1 MVKKSTTRMI
11 IFVVILIIGVVG
23 YYSYLSGRKIDLQKD
38 DVQYTPVEAV
48 IVRNLET
55 DYPATPKEVVKF
67 YNEIIKVLYNE
78 EYTEDELY
86 EMVEKS
92 RMLFDSN
99 LLQEND
105 IETHA
110 AGLESEVIAFRG
122 LKRRIT
128 NFNVANSI
136 NVDYETMDGDS
147 FARLKSTLYVLQG
160 KRSGKVAQIF
170 LLRKDVNGYW
180 KIYGWDLEENMNKE
194 ME

>member
-1 MVKKSTTRMI
+1 MVKKSTTRMV

-92 RMLFDSN
+92 RMLLDSN

-105 IETHA
+105 IETHV
-110 AGLESEVIAFRG
+110 AGLESEVIAFRD

-147 FARLKSTLYVLQG
+147 FARLKSTLFVLQG

-170 LLRKDVNGYW
+170 LLRKDTNGYW
-180 KIYGWDLEENMNKE
+180 KIYGWDLEENMNRE
-194 ME
+194 LE

>member
-1 MVKKSTTRMI
+1 MIKKSTTRMV

-92 RMLFDSN
+92 RMLLDSN

-105 IETHA
+105 IETHV
-110 AGLESEVIAFRG
+110 AGLESEVIAFRD

-147 FARLKSTLYVLQG
+147 FARLKSTLFVLQG

-170 LLRKDVNGYW
+170 LLRKDTNGYW
-180 KIYGWDLEENMNKE
+180 KIYGWDLEENMNRE
-194 ME
+194 LE